1 MFFVFFW
8 GLEGLGRIRDVG
20 QLVQVEPVGS
30 VFAVEVVDPVADAV
44 LLVESGASA
53 AHVGNATA
61 VLIAHVE
68 EHALELLV
76 GVEAQ
81 RTVGTVEIQRHV
93 RELLPPFGAVQ
104 GRQGV
109 NQSGRERHDNGEQ
122 NCLAHH
128 FNSNLFL
135 NLKEKLRISGR
146 WGNGMG

>member
-1 MFFVFFW
+1 M
-8 GLEGLGRIRDVG
+8 
-20 QLVQVEPVGS
+20 
-30 VFAVEVVDPVADAV
+30 DPVADAV

-93 RELLPPFGAVQ
+93 RELLPPFGLS
-104 GRQGV
+104 
-109 NQSGRERHDNGEQ
+109 NQKPLLYN
-122 NCLAHH
+122 NNIILYKIKY
-128 FNSNLFL
+128 FIIYYYWF
-135 NLKEKLRISGR
+135 
-146 WGNGMG
+146 M